1 MAARRL
7 CYLTTFLYSRAFK
20 QMTCVGVLLNLAL
33 DLFTWPVFLGLIWN
47 VQKFLAA
54 SRVEFMKACL
64 FKIILNWCNIFKVP
78 TLGGVLLTLLG
89 GVSCNSEVWGLEW
102 LTGSGTWL
110 TDAVVA
116 RLAHVWQTVGGWKLL
131 FFPDSRRNTCLF
143 ASQNFRQIL
152 FRGFSNW
159 QVLV

>member
-1 MAARRL
+1 
-7 CYLTTFLYSRAFK
+7 
-20 QMTCVGVLLNLAL
+20 
-33 DLFTWPVFLGLIWN
+33 
-47 VQKFLAA
+47 
-54 SRVEFMKACL
+54 MKACL
-64 FKIILNWCNIFKVP
+64 FKIILNWCNIFKVS

-89 GVSCNSEVWGLEW
+89 GVSCNSEVWGLEG
-102 LTGSGTWL
+102 LAGSGTWL

-116 RLAHVWQTVGGWKLL
+116 RLAHVRQTVGRWKLL

-159 QVLV
+159 QVLVYVFSRGFLEQSLCFACTNISSAYRSEFAFVMVVNSLWILPIFDDGDAAQVKLFG